1 MILEESDHMAV
12 VSVHAFLQVRYQPNI
27 YFLYFTFL
35 IFSLA
40 WNSLNFEFF
49 LNNFNNMI
57 FFLSNYVSFHY
68 EFFYHLFSPKV
79 ILLFVLFLLFLIT
92 LFLSMIFDFS
102 FFVLYDI
109 LQNLYFYASES
120 NEEFR
125 KHMLVETLLIPR
137 LVLPYL
143 DRYVTLT
150 VSLLFFSLL
159 LHRNFSCLWPYH
171 ISGFFNI

>member
-68 EFFYHLFSPKV
+68 VFFYHLLSPKV
-79 ILLFVLFLLFLIT
+79 ILLFVLFLLFLIIFF
-92 LFLSMIFDFS
+92 LFMIFDFY
-102 FFVLYDI
+102 FLYYMI
-109 LQNLYFYASES
+109 FYRIYT
-120 NEEFR
+120 F
-125 KHMLVETLLIPR
+125 MLLRAMKNSV
-137 LVLPYL
+137 
-143 DRYVTLT
+143 
-150 VSLLFFSLL
+150 
-159 LHRNFSCLWPYH
+159 
-171 ISGFFNI
+171 NICS

>member
-27 YFLYFTFL
+27 YILYFTFL

-40 WNSLNFEFF
+40 WNSLNFDFL

-57 FFLSNYVSFHY
+57 FFLSNYVSFHNV
-68 EFFYHLFSPKV
+68 FFFIICFRPRLYYYLFYFYFFSSLFSYSW
-79 ILLFVLFLLFLIT
+79 FLI
-92 LFLSMIFDFS
+92 FP
-102 FFVLYDI
+102 FVSYYI

-150 VSLLFFSLL
+150 ISLLFFSLL